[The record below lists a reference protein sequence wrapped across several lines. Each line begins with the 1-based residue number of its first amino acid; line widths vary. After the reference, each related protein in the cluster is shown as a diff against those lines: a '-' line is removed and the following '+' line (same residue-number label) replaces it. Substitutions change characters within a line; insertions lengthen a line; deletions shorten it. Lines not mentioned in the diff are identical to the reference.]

1 MAFVPPSYSDLGKS
15 ARDLFGKGFVYGQWK
30 LDAKSK
36 TSSGVEFSVAGNSN
50 HDNSKT
56 NGSLE
61 TKYKI
66 PDYGM
71 TLTEKWDTD
80 NVLATEIQIEDQ
92 LAKGLK
98 LSFDTTF
105 APATGKK
112 SGKIKTSYKQ
122 DYVNL
127 GCDVDFNFAGPT
139 VNGAAV
145 IGYQGWMAGYQ
156 MAFDTSKSQ
165 LTKSNFAVGYST
177 DDFTLHTNVN
187 DGKEFAGSVFQ
198 KVNSDL
204 QTGVQLSWHHD
215 TGATLF
221 GFAAKYSPDKDSTIR
236 AKINNSSQVGLSY
249 QHKVR
254 DGVTLT
260 LSSLIEGKNFSA
272 GGHKVG
278 LGLEFES

>member
-1 MAFVPPSYSDLGKS
+1 MAFVPPSYSDLGKG
-15 ARDLFGKGFVYGQWK
+15 ARDLFSKGFVYGQWK
-30 LDAKSK
+30 LDVKTKTKS
-36 TSSGVEFSVAGNSN
+36 GMQFAVAGNSN

-56 NGSLE
+56 SGSLE
-61 TKYKI
+61 SKYKC

-80 NVLATEIQIEDQ
+80 NVLSTEAQIEDQ

-105 APATGKK
+105 APTTGKK

-122 DYVNL
+122 DYVNV

-145 IGYQGWMAGYQ
+145 VGYQGWLAGYQ

-165 LTKSNFAVGYST
+165 LTKNNFAVGYST
-177 DDFTLHTNVN
+177 DDFTLHTSVN
-187 DGKEFAGSVFQ
+187 DGKEFGGSVYQ
-198 KVNSDL
+198 KVSSEL
-204 QTGVQLSWHHD
+204 ETGAQLSWHHE

-221 GFAAKYSPDKDSTIR
+221 GFAAKYSADKYTTFR
-236 AKINNSSQVGLSY
+236 AKINNSSQIGMSY
-249 QHKVR
+249 LHKVQ
-254 DGVTLT
+254 DGVTVS
-260 LSSLIEGKNFSA
+260 LSALLEGKNFNA